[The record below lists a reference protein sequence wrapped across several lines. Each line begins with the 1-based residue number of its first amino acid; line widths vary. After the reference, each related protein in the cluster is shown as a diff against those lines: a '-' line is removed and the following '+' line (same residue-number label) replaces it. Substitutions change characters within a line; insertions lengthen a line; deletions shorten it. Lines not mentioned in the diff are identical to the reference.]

1 MKKLPSAPR
10 YQWKPFSYH
19 IDGGF
24 GAIGNA
30 FKEAASRLEKQ
41 AKSKPFYNSSLPIA
55 YLHRHAS
62 ELLLKSCVVVIHRGL
77 KVPFGNKVGGGQP
90 AIKVAKDWVAINRV
104 HSIGDLYRYFTSLV
118 REHMKKLS
126 ELTIFD
132 WSTIP
137 QELEQCISQIEEF
150 DKKST
155 FFRYPG
161 SGNEV
166 KADFKESSVAEIWAS
181 MAPDKKPVK
190 GFLELDENDRI
201 IAAYCLDPSRLQ
213 PILETLRKTSETL
226 DTLHFALR
234 SELGNGN

>member
-1 MKKLPSAPR
+1 MKKLPSAPM

-24 GAIGNA
+24 GALGDA
-30 FKEAASRLEKQ
+30 FKEAADRLEKQ
-41 AKSKPFYNSSLPIA
+41 LKSRPFTNLSLPIA
-55 YLHRHAS
+55 YLHRHAC
-62 ELLLKSCVVVIHRGL
+62 ELFLKSCVLIVHRSL
-77 KVPFGNKVGGGQP
+77 NIPFGDKADAGQP
-90 AIKVAKDWVAINRV
+90 AIKEAERWVPIHRV
-104 HSIGDLYRYFTSLV
+104 HNIGDLYRYFTSLV
-118 REHMKKLS
+118 HEHMEKLS

-137 QELEQCISQIEEF
+137 QELEQWISQIEEF

-161 SGNEV
+161 SGNEI
-166 KADFKESSVAEIWAS
+166 KADFKESSVTEIWAS
-181 MAPDKKPVK
+181 VAPNKKPVK
-190 GFLELDENDRI
+190 VFLELDEKDRI

-213 PILETLRKTSETL
+213 PILKVLRKTSGTL

-234 SELGNGN
+234 SVLGNGN